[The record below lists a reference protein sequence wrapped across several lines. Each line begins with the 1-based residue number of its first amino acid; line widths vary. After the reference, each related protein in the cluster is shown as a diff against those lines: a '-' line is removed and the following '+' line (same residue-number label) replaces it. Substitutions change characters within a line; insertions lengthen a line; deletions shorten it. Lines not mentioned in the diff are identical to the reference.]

1 MKIKKVAALCRKSKR
16 FHLWNQ
22 RNQKG
27 EIIRQWL
34 GDGCAMYALNG
45 APVLDETS
53 LCALFD
59 ISEADRGKME
69 IRLGDVSAG
78 INLGDSV
85 LGEKPVERDY
95 PDILYEDALLHC
107 MESDGSL
114 LLVDSRYLSPLD
126 DMPERYIF
134 GQEVGAA
141 HMPYV
146 VVKVGLLVRAMISTF
161 EIRNRDYFVQLEE
174 LARKFLADL
183 DVQKTRQQPGS
194 GIILFDELLDAA
206 QQ

>member
-1 MKIKKVAALCRKSKR
+1 M
-16 FHLWNQ
+16 
-22 RNQKG
+22 
-27 EIIRQWL
+27 
-34 GDGCAMYALNG
+34 
-45 APVLDETS
+45 
-53 LCALFD
+53 
-59 ISEADRGKME
+59 
-69 IRLGDVSAG
+69 GDVPAG

-126 DMPERYIF
+126 DMPEKYFFER
-134 GQEVGAA
+134 EAA

-146 VVKVGLLVRAMISTF
+146 VVKVGLLVRAMISAF

-183 DVQKTRQQPGS
+183 DVQKARQQPGS

>member
-22 RNQKG
+22 RNQLG

-45 APVLDETS
+45 APVLDESS

-59 ISEADRGKME
+59 ISETDREKME
-69 IRLGDVSAG
+69 IRLEDVPAG

-107 MESDGSL
+107 MESDGRL

-126 DMPERYIF
+126 DMPEKYFFER
-134 GQEVGAA
+134 ETANL
-141 HMPYV
+141 PYV
-146 VVKVGLLVRAMISTF
+146 AVKAGMLIRAVISVF
-161 EIRNRDYFVQLEE
+161 EIKNRDYLVQLEE
-174 LARKFLADL
+174 LARKFLVDL
-183 DVQKTRQQPGS
+183 HVQTARQKPDS
-194 GIILFDELLDAA
+194 GIVLFDELLDAA